1 MIKVRARVW
10 DPDSN
15 ELEAAAAAGTLV
27 EVFLLLTVM
36 ERDGPSS

>member
-15 ELEAAAAAGTLV
+15 ELEAAAGTLV